1 MEPTAASLWHL
12 AGEAVA
18 LYFRGAPGG
27 EARLTPTDWLA
38 LSGEPVGDF
47 NYALVDRGPEAAD
60 RLFEYARRIEA
71 RALPATVFLP
81 GRVADELAPV
91 ARDLGLQHA
100 GKVPLMTYQPNGSQ
114 PAATTYQVEQVADEA
129 GLRAANRVL
138 ADAFAIPL
146 AATDRA
152 VGPELLDGPG
162 WALFLARQD
171 GRPVSTVATIRTG
184 NTVGVWSMGTAPE
197 QQRRGAGRA
206 LLEEVIVRHRQAGA
220 TSFYLLA
227 TEAGKPLY
235 RSIGFRTLDEAVVWV
250 LGHAAEM
257 PAH

>member
-1 MEPTAASLWHL
+1 MESMAACLWRL

-18 LYFRGAPGG
+18 LYFRGAPEG
-27 EARLTPTDWLA
+27 EARLTPTAWLA

-60 RLFEYARRIEA
+60 RLCEYARRIAA

-100 GKVPLMTYQPNGSQ
+100 GAVPLMTYQPDGRR
-114 PAATTYQVEQVADEA
+114 PAATTYRVEQVADEA

-171 GRPVSTVATIRTG
+171 SGPVSTVATIRTG
-184 NTVGVWSMGTAPE
+184 NTVGIWSMGTVPE

-206 LLEEVIVRHRQAGA
+206 LLEGVIARHRQMGA
-220 TSFYLLA
+220 ATFYLLA

-235 RSIGFRTLDEAVVWV
+235 RSIGFRTLDEAAVWV
-250 LGHAAEM
+250 LGHAAEV